1 MFFRRLRVGL
11 LCAMQKSADADCK
24 NWSEN
29 MHRSLACFSLI
40 VLSAIFGC
48 SNDGS
53 GSAAASSGGGWK
65 DFEPE
70 QAKFTIKMPGDPAPP
85 KQKPDP
91 SISGIWESTA
101 GNLSYSIRY
110 TDLFDPSVTKNQDK
124 IEQIYD
130 DIYNS
135 IGLTDG
141 LDNRD
146 QKRQNFGGVA
156 GREIDGTTTDKKA
169 TRIRIGIAGGRLYRA
184 DVTGPKE
191 AVDTPD
197 AEAFFNS
204 FKIGR

>member
-1 MFFRRLRVGL
+1 MR
-11 LCAMQKSADADCK
+11 
-24 NWSEN
+24 
-29 MHRSLACFSLI
+29 RSLACCSLI
-40 VLSAIFGC
+40 VVAAICGC

-53 GSAAASSGGGWK
+53 GSAAASSGGEGK
-65 DFEPE
+65 NFEPE
-70 QAKFTIKMPGDPAPP
+70 QAKFTIKMPGDPAPLP
-85 KQKPDP
+85 KPDP
-91 SISGIWESTA
+91 GISNIWGSTA

-110 TDLFDPSVTKNQDK
+110 TDLFDPSVTQNQDK

-156 GREIDGTTTDKKA
+156 GREIDGTTPDKKA
-169 TRIRIGIAGGRLYRA
+169 TRIRIGISGGRLYRA

-191 AVDTPD
+191 AVDSPD

-204 FKIGR
+204 FKVGR

>member
-1 MFFRRLRVGL
+1 
-11 LCAMQKSADADCK
+11 MQKSAHADGE
-24 NWSEN
+24 NWSES
-29 MHRSLACFSLI
+29 MRRSLACFGLI
-40 VLSAIFGC
+40 VMSAICGC
-48 SNDGS
+48 SNDS
-53 GSAAASSGGGWK
+53 AGSAASSGGWK

-70 QAKFTIKMPGDPAPP
+70 QAKFSIKMPGEPAPLP
-85 KQKPDP
+85 KPDP
-91 SISGIWESTA
+91 SISNIWGSTA
-101 GNLSYSIRY
+101 GSLSYSIRY
-110 TDLFDPSVTKNQDK
+110 TDLFDPSVTQNQDK

-135 IGLTDG
+135 ISLTDG

-204 FKIGR
+204 FKVGR